1 MRLNSLTLQNF
12 RNYESIQLSFSKNI
26 NIFIG
31 DNAQGKTNIL
41 ESIYVLAI
49 TKSHRMFIQD
59 NLIQETKE
67 FSRIEGEMN
76 KNEKTYKLSILMNS
90 QGKKVS
96 INRLNIKKISD
107 YIAKMNVI
115 MFSPDDIELI
125 KGSPASRRKF
135 LNIEIGQLYHKY
147 LFILSQYNQLLKNR
161 NDYLKKIKNG
171 NIDQDY
177 LTILTNQLVDKAIEI
192 YIMRKD
198 FIEKINSILSNIYQ
212 NVAKEGNLLLKYETS
227 IPLDLINED
236 KKKFKEKLRDKI
248 NNNLQREIILG
259 QTMVG
264 PHRDDFV
271 FLIDGFDIQNYGSQ
285 GQQKMAIIS
294 LKLSEIDIFK
304 EVKQE
309 YPILLLDDIFSELDI
324 SKKNNLMEYINN
336 NIQTF
341 ITTTDLNKL
350 DKTIIKESDIFFI
363 EKGNVTK
370 R

>member
-1 MRLNSLTLQNF
+1 MRLNSLKLQNF
-12 RNYESIQLSFSKNI
+12 RNYESVQLSFSKNI

-49 TKSHRMFIQD
+49 TKSHRLFIQD
-59 NLIQETKE
+59 NLIQDTKE
-67 FSRIEGEMN
+67 FSRIEGEMS

-90 QGKKVS
+90 QGKNVS

-115 MFSPDDIELI
+115 IFSPDDIELI

-147 LFILSQYNQLLKNR
+147 LFVLSQYNQLLKNR
-161 NDYLKKIKNG
+161 NDYLKKLKNEKL
-171 NIDQDY
+171 DQDY
-177 LTILTNQLVDKAIEI
+177 MNILTNQLVDKAMDI
-192 YIMRKD
+192 YTMRSD
-198 FIEKINSILSNIYQ
+198 FIDKTNGFLSKIYLDI
-212 NVAKEGNLLLKYETS
+212 AKEGRLLLNYETT
-227 IPLDLINED
+227 IPIDLLKES
-236 KKKFKEKLRDKI
+236 KSKFKEKMRDKL
-248 NNNLQREIILG
+248 NHNLQREIILG
-259 QTMVG
+259 QTMIG
-264 PHRDDFV
+264 PHRDDFSL
-271 FLIDGFDIQNYGSQ
+271 LIDGFDIRNYGSQ
-285 GQQKMAIIS
+285 GQQKVAIIS

-304 EVKQE
+304 EVKKE

-324 SKKNNLMEYINN
+324 GKKNNLMKYINTD
-336 NIQTF
+336 IQTI
-341 ITTTDLNKL
+341 ITTTDIHKIEKNIL
-350 DKTIIKESDIFFI
+350 KEADIFLI